1 VRATGRRTT
10 VRGTVRVLREP
21 LGEASPHRPADH
33 EQPPLFALP
42 APPLR
47 VVPPG
52 APEAESGEGRQL
64 LSSALA
70 DLSDICA
77 SVLEFHLAFDLPR
90 EPLPTIQISD
100 VLAQLRVRLL
110 REEVD
115 EFIDATARRDIVA
128 IADALADVVYVAY
141 GSAITYG
148 IDLDAVLREVH
159 RANMS
164 KLDEHGRPI
173 HREDGKV
180 MKSQRY
186 RPPDVVSVLEQQ
198 LELFSLEETSHRS
211 SGVC

>member
-1 VRATGRRTT
+1 
-10 VRGTVRVLREP
+10 VLREP
-21 LGEASPHRPADH
+21 VGEASPHHPAEH

-42 APPLR
+42 SPPLR
-47 VVPPG
+47 VVPAA
-52 APEAESGEGRQL
+52 APEPEPGEARQL
-64 LSSALA
+64 LSRPLA

-77 SVLEFHLAFDLPR
+77 SVLEFHQAFDLPH
-90 EPLPTIQISD
+90 EPLPTIQVSD

-128 IADALADVVYVAY
+128 LADALADVVYVAY

-164 KLDEHGRPI
+164 KLDERGRPI

-180 MKSQRY
+180 LKSRRY

-198 LELFSLEETSHRS
+198 LELFSSEGPTHRR
-211 SGVC
+211 SGVS